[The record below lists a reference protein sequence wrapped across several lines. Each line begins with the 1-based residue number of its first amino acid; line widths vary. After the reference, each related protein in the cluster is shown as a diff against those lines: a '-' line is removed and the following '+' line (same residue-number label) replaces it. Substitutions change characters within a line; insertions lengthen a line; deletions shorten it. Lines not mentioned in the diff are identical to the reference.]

1 MIKLLDAVNGFVWG
15 VPGLL
20 LILSV
25 GILLSIRTG
34 WVQFRMFPNALRA
47 FLSSLRKSDNKGVS
61 SYKALCTALAATVG
75 TGNLAGVAGAI
86 ALGGPGAVFWMWICA
101 FLGMAT
107 KFAEAALSVRYRVK
121 GNDGTYMGGPM
132 YIVRQGMGKKW
143 QPLAGIYCFF
153 GVVAAFGIGSATQIN
168 TVLGGINGAV
178 RSLGGLES
186 EFVNL
191 MIGIALAILLVLVL
205 LGGAKRIGSAAAFL
219 VPFASLFYILL
230 CIGVLVL
237 RAQEIPDAFAAIVT
251 GAFDPKAVTGG
262 VIGSIFIALRV
273 GACRGV
279 FTNEAGMGTAGIA
292 HASAEVSHPTQQGLM
307 GIMEVFIDTIVI
319 CTMTALVILCSG
331 ISIPYGQ
338 DLGIQIT
345 ANAFSEIYGSWVH
358 IPLAFTLCCLAFAT
372 IIGWGLYGTRC
383 AQFLFGEAA
392 WRKFVFLQASS
403 VILGAVLSTG
413 TVWSLSEIAN
423 GLMAIPNL
431 IILLY
436 FSPELVKLTI
446 NYKNIIGTNV
456 ATGGTYED
464 FHQRKPLRTISNAK
478 VPPIGGKS
486 KGGWQEDLPSE
497 YRPARHSHPGSI
509 L

>member
-1 MIKLLDAVNGFVWG
+1 MIELLNAVNGFVWG
-15 VPGLL
+15 VPGLI

-25 GILLSIRTG
+25 GILLSVRTG
-34 WVQFRMFPNALRA
+34 WVQFRLFPTALRA
-47 FLSSLRKSDNKGVS
+47 FLLSLRQSDNKGVS

-101 FLGMAT
+101 LLGMAI
-107 KFAEAALSVRYRVK
+107 KFAEAVLSVRYRIK
-121 GNDGTYMGGPM
+121 GKDGTYIGGPM
-132 YIVRQGMGKKW
+132 YIVRQGMGRKW

-153 GVVAAFGIGSATQIN
+153 GVVAAFGVGSATQIN
-168 TVLGGINGAV
+168 KVLGGINGAV
-178 RSLGGLES
+178 RSLGGRES
-186 EFVNL
+186 DFINL
-191 MIGIALAILLVLVL
+191 LIGIALAILLALVL

-237 RAQEIPDAFAAIVT
+237 RAEAIPNAFVAIVS
-251 GAFDPKAVTGG
+251 GAFCPKAVTGG

-292 HASAEVSHPTQQGLM
+292 HAAADVVHPIQQGLM

-345 ANAFSEIYGSWVH
+345 ASAFSEIYGSWVH

-372 IIGWGLYGTRC
+372 IIGWGLYGARC
-383 AQFLFGEAA
+383 AQFLFGENI
-392 WRKFVFLQASS
+392 WRRFVWLQAGS

-413 TVWSLSEIAN
+413 TVWTLSEIAN

-436 FSPELVKLTI
+436 SCSELVKLTA
-446 NYKNIIGTNV
+446 NHKNNTGTKV

-464 FHQRKPLRTISNAK
+464 FHQREPL
-478 VPPIGGKS
+478 
-486 KGGWQEDLPSE
+486 
-497 YRPARHSHPGSI
+497 
-509 L
+509 

>member
-1 MIKLLDAVNGFVWG
+1 MIGLLDAVNGFVWG
-15 VPGLL
+15 VPGLV

-25 GILLSIRTG
+25 GILLSVRTG
-34 WVQFRMFPNALRA
+34 WVQFRLFPAALRQ
-47 FLSSLRKSDNKGVS
+47 FLTSLRKSDKKGVS

-86 ALGGPGAVFWMWICA
+86 ALGGSGAVFWMWVCA
-101 FLGMAT
+101 LLGMAT
-107 KFAEAALSVRYRVK
+107 KYAEAVLSVRYRVRAK
-121 GNDGTYMGGPM
+121 DGTYMGGPM
-132 YIVRQGMGKKW
+132 YIVRQGMGVKW

-178 RSLGGLES
+178 RSLGGRES
-186 EFVNL
+186 NFANL
-191 MIGIALAILLVLVL
+191 IIGTVLALLLIVVL

-219 VPFASLFYILL
+219 VPFASVFYIFL
-230 CIGVLVL
+230 CIGVLML
-237 RAQEIPDAFAAIVT
+237 RANRIPAAFSAIIT

-262 VIGSIFIALRV
+262 VLGSAFIALRV

-292 HASAEVSHPTQQGLM
+292 HASAEVSHPAQQGLM

-331 ISIPYGQ
+331 ISIPYGH

-345 ANAFSEIYGSWVH
+345 ANAFSEIYGDWVH

-383 AQFLFGEAA
+383 AQFLFGEDA
-392 WRKFVFLQASS
+392 WRKFVWLQAGS
-403 VILGAVLSTG
+403 VIWGAVLSTG

-431 IILLY
+431 IILLN
-436 FSPELVKLTI
+436 FCPELVKLTA
-446 NYKNIIGTNV
+446 NYKNKTGTKA

-464 FHQRKPLRTISNAK
+464 FHQRQPL
-478 VPPIGGKS
+478 
-486 KGGWQEDLPSE
+486 
-497 YRPARHSHPGSI
+497 
-509 L
+509 

>member
-1 MIKLLDAVNGFVWG
+1 MKGLLDAVNGFVWG

-20 LILSV
+20 LMLSV
-25 GILLSIRTG
+25 GILLSVRTG
-34 WVQFRMFPNALRA
+34 WVQFRLFPAALRQ

-86 ALGGPGAVFWMWICA
+86 ALGGPGAVFWMWVCA
-101 FLGMAT
+101 LLGMAT
-107 KFAEAALSVRYRVK
+107 KFAEAVLSVRYRVMAK
-121 GNDGTYMGGPM
+121 DGTYMGGPM
-132 YIVRQGMGKKW
+132 YIVRQGMGRNW
-143 QPLAGIYCFF
+143 QPLAGMYCFF
-153 GVVAAFGIGSATQIN
+153 GVVAAFGVGSATQIN

-178 RSLGGLES
+178 RSLGGQES
-186 EFVNL
+186 DFVNL
-191 MIGIALAILLVLVL
+191 IIGVALALLLVLVL

-219 VPFASLFYILL
+219 VPFASVFYILL

-237 RAQEIPDAFAAIVT
+237 RANTISAAFASIIT

-262 VIGSIFIALRV
+262 VLGSVFIALRV

-292 HASAEVSHPTQQGLM
+292 HAAAEVSHPAQQGLM
-307 GIMEVFIDTIVI
+307 GIVEVFIDTIVI

-331 ISIPYGQ
+331 ISIPYGH

-345 ANAFSEIYGSWVH
+345 ANAFSEIYGDWVH

-383 AQFLFGEAA
+383 AQFLFGEDA
-392 WRKFVFLQASS
+392 WRKFVWLQAGS
-403 VILGAVLSTG
+403 VVLGAILSTG

-423 GLMAIPNL
+423 GLMSIPNL

-436 FSPELVKLTI
+436 FCPELVKLTA
-446 NYKNIIGTNV
+446 NYK
-456 ATGGTYED
+456 
-464 FHQRKPLRTISNAK
+464 K
-478 VPPIGGKS
+478 
-486 KGGWQEDLPSE
+486 
-497 YRPARHSHPGSI
+497 
-509 L
+509 

>member
-15 VPGLL
+15 VPGLI
-20 LILSV
+20 LIVSV
-25 GILLSIRTG
+25 GILLSVRTG
-34 WVQFRMFPNALRA
+34 WVQFRLFPVALRS
-47 FLSSLRKSDNKGVS
+47 FLLSFQKSDNKGVS

-101 FLGMAT
+101 LLGMVT
-107 KFAEAALSVRYRVK
+107 KFAEAVLAVQYRVRCD
-121 GNDGTYMGGPM
+121 DGTYMGGPM

-153 GVVAAFGIGSATQIN
+153 GVVATFGVGSATQIN

-178 RSLGGLES
+178 RSLGGQETNS
-186 EFVNL
+186 VNL
-191 MIGIALAILLVLVL
+191 IIGIVLAMLLVLVL
-205 LGGAKRIGSAAAFL
+205 LGGAKRIGSAATFI
-219 VPFASLFYILL
+219 VPFASVFYILL
-230 CIGVLVL
+230 CVGVLVL
-237 RAQEIPDAFAAIVT
+237 RAKTIPSAFTAIIT

-262 VIGSIFIALRV
+262 IIGSVFIALRV

-292 HASAEVSHPTQQGLM
+292 HAAADVSHPVQQGLM

-331 ISIPYGQ
+331 IPVPYGQ

-345 ANAFSEIYGSWVH
+345 AKAFAEIYGNWVC

-372 IIGWGLYGTRC
+372 IIGWGLYGARC
-383 AQFLFGEAA
+383 AQFLFGENI
-392 WRKFVFLQASS
+392 WRKFVWLQAGS
-403 VILGAVLSTG
+403 VVLGAVLSTG
-413 TVWSLSEIAN
+413 VVWSLSEIAN

-436 FSPELVKLTI
+436 FCPELVRLTT
-446 NYKNIIGTNV
+446 NYKNGRKA

-464 FHQRKPLRTISNAK
+464 FYQRKPLRTLSYAE
-478 VPPIGGKS
+478 VPSVSGK
-486 KGGWQEDLPSE
+486 GEGRRQEDIPSKHWS
-497 YRPARHSHPGSI
+497 A
-509 L
+509 

>member
-1 MIKLLDAVNGFVWG
+1 MIELLDAVNSFVWG
-15 VPGLL
+15 IPGLI

-25 GILLSIRTG
+25 GILLSVRTG
-34 WVQFRMFPNALRA
+34 WVQFRLFPAALRQ
-47 FLSSLRKSDNKGVS
+47 FLSSLHKSDNKGVS

-101 FLGMAT
+101 LLGMAT
-107 KFAEAALSVRYRVK
+107 KFAEAVLSVRYRVR

-132 YIVRQGMGKKW
+132 YIVRQGMGRKW
-143 QPLAGIYCFF
+143 QPLASVYCFF
-153 GVVAAFGIGSATQIN
+153 GVVAAFGVGSATQIN

-178 RSLGGLES
+178 RSLGGQES
-186 EFVNL
+186 DFMNL
-191 MIGIALAILLVLVL
+191 IIGIALATLLVLVL
-205 LGGAKRIGSAAAFL
+205 FGGAKRIGSAAAFL
-219 VPFASLFYILL
+219 VPFASVFYILL

-237 RAQEIPDAFAAIVT
+237 RAKAIPGAFAAIIT

-262 VIGSIFIALRV
+262 TLGSVFIALRV

-292 HASAEVSHPTQQGLM
+292 HAAAEVSHPAQQGLM

-319 CTMTALVILCSG
+319 CTMTSLVILCSG

-338 DLGIQIT
+338 DIGIQIT

-372 IIGWGLYGTRC
+372 VIGWGLYGTRC
-383 AQFLFGEAA
+383 AQFLFGEGS
-392 WRKFVFLQASS
+392 WRKFGWFQAGS
-403 VILGAVLSTG
+403 VVLGAVLSTG

-436 FSPELVKLTI
+436 FCPELVKLTV
-446 NYKNIIGTNV
+446 NYKNKTGTKV

-464 FHQRKPLRTISNAK
+464 FHQRQPL
-478 VPPIGGKS
+478 
-486 KGGWQEDLPSE
+486 
-497 YRPARHSHPGSI
+497 
-509 L
+509 

>member
-1 MIKLLDAVNGFVWG
+1 MKGLLDAVNGFVWG

-20 LILSV
+20 LMLSV
-25 GILLSIRTG
+25 GILLSVRTG
-34 WVQFRMFPNALRA
+34 WVQFRLFPAALRQ
-47 FLSSLRKSDNKGVS
+47 FLSSLQKSDNKGVS

-86 ALGGPGAVFWMWICA
+86 ALGGPGAVFWMWVCA
-101 FLGMAT
+101 LLGMAT
-107 KFAEAALSVRYRVK
+107 KFAEAVLSVRYRVMAK
-121 GNDGTYMGGPM
+121 DGTYMGGPM
-132 YIVRQGMGKKW
+132 YIVRQGMGRNW
-143 QPLAGIYCFF
+143 QPLAGMYCFF
-153 GVVAAFGIGSATQIN
+153 GVVAAFGVGSATQIN

-178 RSLGGLES
+178 RSLGGQES
-186 EFVNL
+186 DFVNL
-191 MIGIALAILLVLVL
+191 IIGVALALLLVLVL

-219 VPFASLFYILL
+219 VPFASVFYILL

-237 RAQEIPDAFAAIVT
+237 RANTISAAFASIIT

-262 VIGSIFIALRV
+262 VLGSVFIALRV

-292 HASAEVSHPTQQGLM
+292 HAAAEVSHPAQQGLM
-307 GIMEVFIDTIVI
+307 GIVEVFIDTIVI

-331 ISIPYGQ
+331 ISIPYGH

-345 ANAFSEIYGSWVH
+345 ANAFSEIYGDWVH

-383 AQFLFGEAA
+383 AQFLFGEDA
-392 WRKFVFLQASS
+392 WRKFVWLQAGS
-403 VILGAVLSTG
+403 VVLGAILSTG

-423 GLMAIPNL
+423 GLMSLPNL

-436 FSPELVKLTI
+436 FCPELVKLTA
-446 NYKNIIGTNV
+446 NYK
-456 ATGGTYED
+456 
-464 FHQRKPLRTISNAK
+464 K
-478 VPPIGGKS
+478 
-486 KGGWQEDLPSE
+486 
-497 YRPARHSHPGSI
+497 
-509 L
+509 

>member
-1 MIKLLDAVNGFVWG
+1 MIELLNAINGFVWG
-15 VPGLL
+15 VPGLI

-25 GILLSIRTG
+25 GILLSVRTG
-34 WVQFRMFPNALRA
+34 WVQLRMFPAALRT
-47 FLSSLRKSDNKGVS
+47 FLLSLRKSENKGVS

-86 ALGGPGAVFWMWICA
+86 ALGGPGTVFWMWICA
-101 FLGMAT
+101 LLGMVT

-132 YIVRQGMGKKW
+132 YIVRQGMEKNW

-168 TVLGGINGAV
+168 TVLAGINGAV
-178 RSLGGLES
+178 RSLGGQES
-186 EFVNL
+186 DFVNFV
-191 MIGIALAILLVLVL
+191 IGIALAILLTLVL

-230 CIGVLVL
+230 CIGVLVY
-237 RAQEIPDAFAAIVT
+237 RAKAIPAALTAIIT
-251 GAFDPKAVTGG
+251 GAFNPKAVTGG
-262 VIGSIFIALRV
+262 MIGSAFIALRV

-292 HASAEVSHPTQQGLM
+292 HAAADVSHPAQQGLM

-338 DLGIQIT
+338 DLGVQIT
-345 ANAFSEIYGSWVH
+345 TNAFSEIYGSWVC

-372 IIGWGLYGTRC
+372 IIGWGLYGVRC
-383 AQFLFGEAA
+383 AQFLFGENV
-392 WRKFVFLQASS
+392 WRRFIWLQAGS
-403 VILGAVLSTG
+403 VVLGAVLSTG
-413 TVWSLSEIAN
+413 VVWSLSEIAN

-436 FSPELVKLTI
+436 FCPELVRLTV
-446 NYKNIIGTNV
+446 NYKNKTGTKV

-464 FHQRKPLRTISNAK
+464 FHQCKSLRTLSYAE
-478 VPPIGGKS
+478 VPSAGCEGK
-486 KGGWQEDLPSE
+486 G
-497 YRPARHSHPGSI
+497 RR
-509 L
+509 

>member
-1 MIKLLDAVNGFVWG
+1 MVKLLDAVNDFVWG
-15 VPGLL
+15 VPA
-20 LILSV
+20 LILILCV
-25 GILLSIRTG
+25 GILVSVRTG
-34 WVQFRMFPNALRA
+34 WVQFRLFPAA
-47 FLSSLRKSDNKGVS
+47 FRQFCASLRRSETGGVS

-101 FLGMAT
+101 LLGMAT
-107 KFAEAALSVRYRVK
+107 KFAEAVLAVRYRVK
-121 GNDGTYMGGPM
+121 GSDGTLMGGPM

-153 GVVAAFGIGSATQIN
+153 GVVAAFGVGSATQIN
-168 TVLGGINGAV
+168 TVLGGFNGAV
-178 RSLGGLES
+178 RALGGQES
-186 EFVNL
+186 DFVNL
-191 MIGIALAILLVLVL
+191 IIGIALAALLVLVL
-205 LGGAKRIGSAAAFL
+205 LGGARRIGAAAAFL
-219 VPFASLFYILL
+219 VPFTSVFYIVL
-230 CIGVLVL
+230 CFGVLII
-237 RAQEIPDAFAAIVT
+237 RIEEIPCAFAAIVN
-251 GAFDPKAVTGG
+251 GAFNPRAVTGG
-262 VIGSIFIALRV
+262 TLGSAFIALRV

-292 HASAEVSHPTQQGLM
+292 HASAEVSHPVQQGMM

-338 DLGIQIT
+338 DFGIQIT

-358 IPLAFTLCCLAFAT
+358 IPLAFALCCLAFAT

-392 WRKFVFLQASS
+392 WRRFVWLQAGS

-413 TVWSLSEIAN
+413 TVWVLSEIAN

-436 FSPELVKLTI
+436 FCPELVRLTVH
-446 NYKNIIGTNV
+446 YKNKTGANA

-464 FHQRKPLRTISNAK
+464 FHQCQPL
-478 VPPIGGKS
+478 
-486 KGGWQEDLPSE
+486 
-497 YRPARHSHPGSI
+497 
-509 L
+509 